1 MIAGQ
6 ADQCAGLNISSGRA
20 GKKQGRKAGRPAA
33 SERVKTLYQFRGG
46 LRILN
51 VKTDSP
57 QKALSKLMTSGS
69 QESIGANKGLRKEDA
84 KPNPRICIDWI
95 LDQSRSKITTW
106 GHFEKGRV
114 EVSLFRHPKHPA
126 LSPSRFAE
134 DSAWFDPSLVPLIRP
149 RSSNFLFKLSPT
161 HWRRSCDKEIFELF
175 GRSIYRPE
183 VQFPRV

>member
-1 MIAGQ
+1 MQ
-6 ADQCAGLNISSGRA
+6 AKPVNARASIYFLRA
-20 GKKQGRKAGRPAA
+20 GPEEARAESGP
-33 SERVKTLYQFRGG
+33 SSRVGMGKNSVPIQRRT
-46 LRILN
+46 RILN

-57 QKALSKLMTSGS
+57 QKALSKLMTSDS

-149 RSSNFLFKLSPT
+149 RSSIFLFPPT
-161 HWRRSCDKEIFELF
+161 LTYIDML
-175 GRSIYRPE
+175 
-183 VQFPRV
+183 